1 MNTPSISQLHKI
13 WDAVADRTG
22 WDFSRLNVKRAPVP
36 WEYSAVVR
44 DLLGGTEKVLDVG
57 TGGDEK
63 LVHLADAFG
72 SARAST
78 STRRWS
84 RQPARTFLSNC

>member
-1 MNTPSISQLHKI
+1 
-13 WDAVADRTG
+13 
-22 WDFSRLNVKRAPVP
+22 
-36 WEYSAVVR
+36 VVR

-78 STRRWS
+78 SGSTFATAHPDRPACRIHLSKWCSTGTRLLTYQRS
-84 RQPARTFLSNC
+84 PEC

>member
-1 MNTPSISQLHKI
+1 
-13 WDAVADRTG
+13 
-22 WDFSRLNVKRAPVP
+22 
-36 WEYSAVVR
+36 VVR

-84 RQPARTFLSNC
+84 RQPARTFLSNCWPDRLSQRHTPIDRHAGFICRSGAQPALGC